1 MYDPKPF
8 GLNELREMFLSFFE
22 TKGHLR
28 LPSFSLIPQND
39 ASLLLI
45 NSGMA
50 PMKPFFTGEQEP
62 PRHRVTTCQK
72 CIRTGDIENIGKT
85 ARHGTYFEMLGNF
98 SFGDYFKK
106 EAIHW
111 AWEFLTSKEW
121 VGLDPERLYPSV
133 FAGNETT
140 PADDE
145 AFRIWNE
152 EIGIPAE
159 RIFKFG
165 KEDNFWEH
173 GSGPCGPCSEI
184 YYDRGEQWG
193 CGKPGCTVGCDCDR
207 YIEVWNV
214 VFSQF
219 DNDGENHYT
228 ELKQK
233 NIDTGMGLE
242 RLACV
247 CQGVPSLFDVD
258 TVMNITRKVTEITG
272 ASYGQSHAT
281 DVSLRV
287 ITDHIRS
294 ATFMICDGVLPSNEG
309 RGYVLRRLLRRAAR
323 HGKLLGVNDP
333 FLYTVCDTVIHENEG
348 HYPELRER
356 QDYITKV
363 IRVEEEN
370 FAKTIDGGL
379 KIFNDMLSEHKAKGE
394 STFSGADA
402 FKLYDTYGFPIDL
415 TLEMVE
421 EQGMKLDEA
430 EFHNQMDEQRQRA
443 RKAREALGD
452 LGWAGVEFG
461 KDVPETQFVGY
472 DHTAIDDAKV
482 VALVVENEQAE
493 ELMPGV
499 EAIVVLDKTPFYAE
513 MGGQVADHGV
523 ISADGVTFQVTDVQ
537 KNKGG
542 KYMHT
547 GKLTQG
553 VLKVGDTVS
562 ASIDVKRRKAVMRA
576 HSATHLLDKAL
587 RTVLG
592 DHVHQAGS
600 LVEEDRLRF
609 DFTHFS
615 ALTAE
620 ELAKV
625 SAMVNEAV
633 LEGYDIHTDVLPIE
647 EAKKKGA
654 IALFGEKYGDT
665 VRVVDMGEGY
675 SVEFCGGT
683 HLDNTAKVGVFHI
696 SSEFSVASGVRRIE
710 ATTGQASLDVMNR
723 NQEMLFQAAAA
734 LKAKPGELREK
745 AEQTMLEVKTLH
757 QMVEKF
763 KAKESAGEADRF
775 LFGARQVGELKVLT
789 ATIADADANKLRQ
802 MGDMLRDKAPNVVA
816 VLATVNGEKIT
827 FLAVCGKEAVA
838 KGIKAG
844 EIIKNVTAICGGKG
858 GGKPDSAMGG
868 GTNALKL
875 DDALA
880 SIDDFVAG
888 KLN

>member
-1 MYDPKPF
+1 
-8 GLNELREMFLSFFE
+8 
-22 TKGHLR
+22 
-28 LPSFSLIPQND
+28 
-39 ASLLLI
+39 
-45 NSGMA
+45 
-50 PMKPFFTGEQEP
+50 
-62 PRHRVTTCQK
+62 
-72 CIRTGDIENIGKT
+72 
-85 ARHGTYFEMLGNF
+85 
-98 SFGDYFKK
+98 
-106 EAIHW
+106 
-111 AWEFLTSKEW
+111 
-121 VGLDPERLYPSV
+121 
-133 FAGNETT
+133 
-140 PADDE
+140 
-145 AFRIWNE
+145 
-152 EIGIPAE
+152 
-159 RIFKFG
+159 
-165 KEDNFWEH
+165 
-173 GSGPCGPCSEI
+173 
-184 YYDRGEQWG
+184 
-193 CGKPGCTVGCDCDR
+193 
-207 YIEVWNV
+207 
-214 VFSQF
+214 
-219 DNDGENHYT
+219 
-228 ELKQK
+228 
-233 NIDTGMGLE
+233 
-242 RLACV
+242 
-247 CQGVPSLFDVD
+247 
-258 TVMNITRKVTEITG
+258 
-272 ASYGQSHAT
+272 
-281 DVSLRV
+281 
-287 ITDHIRS
+287 
-294 ATFMICDGVLPSNEG
+294 
-309 RGYVLRRLLRRAAR
+309 
-323 HGKLLGVNDP
+323 
-333 FLYTVCDTVIHENEG
+333 
-348 HYPELRER
+348 
-356 QDYITKV
+356 
-363 IRVEEEN
+363 
-370 FAKTIDGGL
+370 
-379 KIFNDMLSEHKAKGE
+379 
-394 STFSGADA
+394 
-402 FKLYDTYGFPIDL
+402 
-415 TLEMVE
+415 MVE

-430 EFHNQMDEQRQRA
+430 EFHKQMDEQRQRA

-461 KDVPETQFVGY
+461 KDVPET
-472 DHTAIDDAKV
+472 
-482 VALVVENEQAE
+482 
-493 ELMPGV
+493 ELWAMTTPPLTTPRWWLWWWRTSRLRKSWPGV

-523 ISADGVTFQVTDVQ
+523 ISADGVIFQVTDVQ

-745 AEQTMLEVKTLH
+745 AEQTMAEVKSLH
-757 QMVEKF
+757 QMVDKF

-789 ATIADADANKLRQ
+789 ATIADANANKLRQ
-802 MGDMLRDKAPNVVA
+802 MGDMLRDKASNVVA

-868 GTNALKL
+868 GTDILKL